1 MAFSQNIAR
10 LRSLLQ
16 NFDISEVKL
25 LKSMSYQRATLSV
38 GEDKTLDPSESGRLV
53 FLESSSGAFS
63 LTLPSV
69 AAGLHYRCMVTE
81 DTPTG
86 AITIAAGSAIMF
98 GNVSESEVDTGDD
111 APGSSGATGVS
122 NVIIGTSAKKG
133 MWIELYSDG
142 TSWYFFGNAQID
154 GSVTTS

>member
-10 LRSLLQ
+10 LRDLLQ
-16 NFDISEVKL
+16 NFDIGEVKL
-25 LKSMSYQRATLSV
+25 LKDLSHQKAVLSV
-38 GEDKTLDPSESGRLV
+38 GSNKTLDPSESGRLV
-53 FLESSSGAFS
+53 FLESSAGAFS
-63 LTLPSV
+63 LTLPSP

-98 GNVSESEVDTGDD
+98 GNVNESEVDTGDD
-111 APGSSGATGVS
+111 APGSAGATGVS
-122 NVIIGTSAKKG
+122 NVIIGVSAKKG

>member
-16 NFDISEVKL
+16 NFEVGEVKL
-25 LKSMSYQRATLSV
+25 LKGMSYQRATLSV
-38 GEDKTLDPSESGRLV
+38 GSNKTLDPLESGRLV

-111 APGSSGATGVS
+111 APGSSAATGVS
-122 NVIIGTSAKKG
+122 NVIIGTTAKKG

>member
-10 LRSLLQ
+10 LRDLLQ
-16 NFDISEVKL
+16 NFEVGEVKL
-25 LKSMSYQRATLSV
+25 LKDMSYQRATLSV

-98 GNVSESEVDTGDD
+98 GNISESEVDTGDD

>member
-38 GEDKTLDPSESGRLV
+38 GSDKTLDPSESGRLV
-53 FLESSSGAFS
+53 FLESSAGAFS

-98 GNVSESEVDTGDD
+98 GNISESEVDTGDD

-122 NVIIGTSAKKG
+122 NVIIGTGAKKG

>member
-16 NFDISEVKL
+16 NFEIGEVKL
-25 LKSMSYQRATLSV
+25 LKDLSYQRAVVSV
-38 GEDKTLDPSESGRLV
+38 GSTKTLNPLESGRLV
-53 FLESSSGAFS
+53 FLESSGGAFTM
-63 LTLPSV
+63 TLPSL

-86 AITIAAGSAIMF
+86 AITIAAGSAIMY
-98 GNVSESEVDTGDD
+98 GNINEGAVTTNDD
-111 APGSSGATGVS
+111 APGSSGNTGVS
-122 NVIIGTSAKKG
+122 NLIIGTTAKRG
-133 MWIELYSDG
+133 MWVELYSDG
-142 TSWYFFGNAQID
+142 TAWYFFGNAAID

>member
-10 LRSLLQ
+10 LRDLLK
-16 NFDISEVKL
+16 NFDVGEVKL
-25 LKSMSYQRATLSV
+25 LKDMSYQKAVLSV
-38 GEDKTLDPSESGRLV
+38 GSAKTLDPSESGRLV
-53 FLESSSGAFS
+53 FLESSAGAFA

-81 DTPTG
+81 DTPTA

-98 GNVSESEVDTGDD
+98 GNISESEVDTGDD
-111 APGSSGATGVS
+111 NPGSSGATGVS
-122 NVIIGTSAKKG
+122 NVIIGTTAKKG